1 MRRFERITQVV
12 EPVEEYRRGGYH
24 PVHLHDIFDQRYEVV
39 GKLAYGQF
47 STVWLAKDNSRTH
60 RNVALKILKANA
72 SADSKEL
79 LILRHLAASEFDHP
93 GKTHVVELL
102 DHFYHRGPNG
112 SHLCLVFPVMIS
124 DVQEMIVTWTPRQAG
139 YVETMSHQILL
150 GLDFLHRSDIVHC
163 DLQPGNIMVSVTD
176 AMGNSEDLLEPPQLS
191 PVRWLEGVTKDGS
204 APEYLMP
211 SQRRYNQ
218 LKNVHHSRLVVKIGD
233 LGGAHFRRW
242 CDERP
247 LTPLSLRAPEI
258 IHGSPWDWTID
269 IWALGCLIFELA
281 TNESLFPLGTF
292 GIPKEEI
299 NKEHLKLIDEKLSD
313 PAGRAEF
320 AAYLADRLPD
330 DFGAENVQVL
340 AKFLLLMLQVSP
352 GERPSTKVLLD
363 HAFTVAVP

>member
-47 STVWLAKDNSRTH
+47 STVWLAKDKTRTH

-72 SADSKEL
+72 SADSTEL

-102 DHFYHRGPNG
+102 DHFYHTGPNG

-163 DLQPGNIMVSVTD
+163 GKSME
-176 AMGNSEDLLEPPQLS
+176 M
-191 PVRWLEGVTKDGS
+191 RKK
-204 APEYLMP
+204 M
-211 SQRRYNQ
+211 
-218 LKNVHHSRLVVKIGD
+218 
-233 LGGAHFRRW
+233 
-242 CDERP
+242 
-247 LTPLSLRAPEI
+247 EI
-258 IHGSPWDWTID
+258 H
-269 IWALGCLIFELA
+269 
-281 TNESLFPLGTF
+281 
-292 GIPKEEI
+292 
-299 NKEHLKLIDEKLSD
+299 
-313 PAGRAEF
+313 
-320 AAYLADRLPD
+320 
-330 DFGAENVQVL
+330 
-340 AKFLLLMLQVSP
+340 
-352 GERPSTKVLLD
+352 
-363 HAFTVAVP
+363 